1 MADDSGSH
9 EGGGG
14 GGDDVREQDMFLP
27 ITNITRIMKKA
38 VPANAKITKDAKEI
52 MQYCVSEFIF
62 FVTSEAREKSK
73 KEERKRINVDD
84 LLWSVDTAGF
94 EYVELLR
101 ICLQKY
107 RETGKCTVYTT

>member
-1 MADDSGSH
+1 MTVLMYAATAWSGPC
-9 EGGGG
+9 
-14 GGDDVREQDMFLP
+14 R
-27 ITNITRIMKKA
+27 
-38 VPANAKITKDAKEI
+38 
-52 MQYCVSEFIF
+52 
-62 FVTSEAREKSK
+62 AREKSK

-107 RETGKCTVYTT
+107 REVIYGSP